1 LEAIANYIFDYVLM
15 YKSENAIDLIS
26 N

>member
-1 LEAIANYIFDYVLM
+1 LKAIADYIFHYVLM

>member
-1 LEAIANYIFDYVLM
+1 LKAIANYIFDYVLM

>member
-1 LEAIANYIFDYVLM
+1 LKAIANYIFDYVLM

-26 N
+26 S